1 MRVNGRWRDFLF
13 KAMFSL
19 IVSTAE
25 HRPLTVANAGSGS
38 DTPAAQRSSIPKP
51 SSRPAAAE

>member
-1 MRVNGRWRDFLF
+1 
-13 KAMFSL
+13 MFSL

>member
-1 MRVNGRWRDFLF
+1 
-13 KAMFSL
+13 MFSL

-25 HRPLTVANAGSGS
+25 HRPLAVANEGSGS

-51 SSRPAAAE
+51 NSRPAAAE